1 MTEGV
6 RRRGGRRTAG
16 AKGNSC
22 RVNESFL
29 DRDIQKCIT
38 R

>member
-1 MTEGV
+1 VTDDV
-6 RRRGGRRTAG
+6 RRRSGRRTAG

-29 DRDIQKCIT
+29 DKDIQ
-38 R
+38 